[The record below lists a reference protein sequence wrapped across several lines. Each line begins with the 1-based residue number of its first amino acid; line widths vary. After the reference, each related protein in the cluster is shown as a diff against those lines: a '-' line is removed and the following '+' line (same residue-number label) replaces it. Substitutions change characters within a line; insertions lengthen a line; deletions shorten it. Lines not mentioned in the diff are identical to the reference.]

1 MKRVNQSPGYE
12 PFLTKVSSLFLSLDS
27 SRDSSQFVH
36 RVKPLV
42 CHKETNLSATLF
54 RPKLGT

>member
-1 MKRVNQSPGYE
+1 MKGVNQSPGYE
-12 PFLTKVSSLFLSLDS
+12 PFLAKVSGLFFSLDS
-27 SRDSSQFVH
+27 FRETSQFVH
-36 RVKPLV
+36 GVKPLV